1 MTKSYDFAQA
11 PGHLIR
17 RAQQIAVALFAQE
30 AAGVEDITPVQFS
43 ILNALMDQ
51 PGVDQVTLAAKVAF
65 DPATFGSVITRL
77 EAKAWVRR
85 EADANDRRRKLL
97 FITPEG
103 VRTAQTL
110 KAVVVKVQKKILAP
124 LTAPE
129 QRQLV
134 DLLAKLVSGHESTH
148 KPG

>member
-1 MTKSYDFAQA
+1 MTKSYDFAHA

-85 EADANDRRRKLL
+85 EADAKDRRRKLL
-97 FITPEG
+97 FITPDG

-110 KAVVVKVQKKILAP
+110 KAVVVKVQKKILEP
-124 LTAPE
+124 LSASE
-129 QRQLV
+129 QKQLV
-134 DLLAKLVSGHESTH
+134 ELLAKLVRAHEQ
-148 KPG
+148 G

>member
-1 MTKSYDFAQA
+1 MTKSYDFAHA

-85 EADANDRRRKLL
+85 ETDANDRRRKLL
-97 FITPEG
+97 FITHEG
-103 VRTAQTL
+103 IRVAQTL
-110 KAVVVKVQKKILAP
+110 KPVVVKVQKKILEP
-124 LTAPE
+124 LSASE
-129 QRQLV
+129 QKQLV
-134 DLLAKLVSGHESTH
+134 ELLAKLVRVHEQS
-148 KPG
+148 

>member
-1 MTKSYDFAQA
+1 MTKSYDFAHA

-85 EADANDRRRKLL
+85 ETDANDRRRKLL

-103 VRTAQTL
+103 IRTAQTL
-110 KAVVVKVQKKILAP
+110 KPVVVKVQKKILEP
-124 LTAPE
+124 LSASE
-129 QRQLV
+129 QKQLV
-134 DLLAKLVSGHESTH
+134 ELLAKLVRVHEQS
-148 KPG
+148 

>member
-85 EADANDRRRKLL
+85 EADAKDRRRKLL
-97 FITPEG
+97 FITPDG

-110 KAVVVKVQKKILAP
+110 KAVVVKVQKKILEP
-124 LTAPE
+124 LSASE
-129 QRQLV
+129 QKQLV
-134 DLLAKLVSGHESTH
+134 ELLAKLVRAHEQ
-148 KPG
+148 G

>member
-1 MTKSYDFAQA
+1 MTKSYDFALA

-51 PGVDQVTLAAKVAF
+51 PGVDQVTLAAVVAF

-85 EADANDRRRKLL
+85 EPDENDRRRKRL
-97 FITPEG
+97 FITEEG
-103 VRTAQTL
+103 VHTVQAL
-110 KAVVVKVQKKILAP
+110 KTVVTRVQKKILEP
-124 LTAPE
+124 LSMPE
-129 QRQLV
+129 QKQLV
-134 DLLAKLVSGHESTH
+134 ALLQKLVRAHEQ
-148 KPG
+148 G

>member
-1 MTKSYDFAQA
+1 MTKSYDFAHA

-17 RAQQIAVALFAQE
+17 RAQQIAAALFAQE

-85 EADANDRRRKLL
+85 ETDANDRRRKLL

-110 KAVVVKVQKKILAP
+110 KGVVVKVQKKILEP
-124 LTAPE
+124 LSASE
-129 QRQLV
+129 QKQLV
-134 DLLAKLVSGHESTH
+134 ELLAKLVRAHEQ
-148 KPG
+148 G

>member
-17 RAQQIAVALFAQE
+17 RAQQIAVALFGQE

-51 PGVDQVTLAAKVAF
+51 PGVDQVTLAAAVAF

-85 EADANDRRRKLL
+85 EADVNDRRRKLL
-97 FITPEG
+97 FITEKG
-103 VRTAQTL
+103 IQAVQEL
-110 KAVVVKVQKKILAP
+110 KPVVVKVQKKIMGP
-124 LTAPE
+124 LSATE
-129 QRQLV
+129 QKQLV
-134 DLLAKLVSGHESTH
+134 ELMVKLVRGHER
-148 KPG
+148 G

>member
-85 EADANDRRRKLL
+85 EADAQDRRRKLL
-97 FITPEG
+97 FITPDG

-110 KAVVVKVQKKILAP
+110 KAVVVKVQKKILEP
-124 LTAPE
+124 LSASE
-129 QRQLV
+129 QKQLV
-134 DLLAKLVSGHESTH
+134 ELLAKLVRVHEQS
-148 KPG
+148 

>member
-17 RAQQIAVALFAQE
+17 RAQQIAVALFSHEVAD
-30 AAGVEDITPVQFS
+30 VEDITPVQFS

-85 EADANDRRRKLL
+85 EADAKDRRRKLL

-103 VRTAQTL
+103 IRTAQTL
-110 KAVVVKVQKKILAP
+110 KPVVVKVQKKILEP
-124 LTAPE
+124 LSASE
-129 QRQLV
+129 QKQLV
-134 DLLAKLVSGHESTH
+134 ELLAKLVRVHEQS
-148 KPG
+148 

>member
-1 MTKSYDFAQA
+1 MTKSYDFAHA

-103 VRTAQTL
+103 IRTAQTL
-110 KAVVVKVQKKILAP
+110 KPVVVKVQKKILEP
-124 LTAPE
+124 LSATE
-129 QRQLV
+129 QKQLV
-134 DLLAKLVSGHESTH
+134 ELLAKLVRTHEQR
-148 KPG
+148 

>member
-51 PGVDQVTLAAKVAF
+51 PGVDQVTLAAAVAS

-85 EADANDRRRKLL
+85 EADVNDRRRKLL
-97 FITPEG
+97 FITEKG
-103 VRTAQTL
+103 IQAVQEL
-110 KAVVVKVQKKILAP
+110 KPVVVKVQKKIMGP
-124 LTAPE
+124 LSATE
-129 QRQLV
+129 QKQLV
-134 DLLAKLVSGHESTH
+134 ELMVKLVRGHER
-148 KPG
+148 G

>member
-97 FITPEG
+97 FITPDG

-110 KAVVVKVQKKILAP
+110 KAVVVKVQKKILEP
-124 LTAPE
+124 LSATE
-129 QRQLV
+129 QKQLV
-134 DLLAKLVSGHESTH
+134 ELLAKLVRAHEQ
-148 KPG
+148 G

>member
-51 PGVDQVTLAAKVAF
+51 PGVDQVTLAAAVAF

-77 EAKAWVRR
+77 EVKTWVRR
-85 EADANDRRRKLL
+85 QADENDRRRKLL

-103 VRTAQTL
+103 VRTVQSL
-110 KAVVVKVQKKILAP
+110 KTVVTKVQKKILEP
-124 LTAPE
+124 LPAQE
-129 QRQLV
+129 QKQLV
-134 DLLAKLVSGHESTH
+134 DLLARLVRGHEQ
-148 KPG
+148 G